1 MRQITRLIGIVVVS
15 FLAGSGVGYLGYK
28 WLHQIEIFEKSNSKA
43 ILDSK
48 IPFLLAR
55 ERITSLRQS
64 GSFVLDPNQ
73 SWEVKRTTFDA
84 ILSQVDT
91 LAASLESIQFYPAF
105 AEDSKSLTL
114 VLVGRSPNGLVLK
127 RQVKNAD
134 GTMTELEGELWD
146 YIGPCPPRQDC
157 PQNEEILVK

>member
-1 MRQITRLIGIVVVS
+1 MQRVARLIGIVAVS
-15 FLAGSGVGYLGYK
+15 FLAGSGLGYFGYE
-28 WLHQIEIFEKSNSKA
+28 WLHRIDVFKNGDLKA
-43 ILDSK
+43 ISDAK
-48 IPFLLAR
+48 IPLLVAR
-55 ERITSLRQS
+55 ERITSLRKS

-84 ILSQVDT
+84 ILSQVDA
-91 LAASLESIQFYPAF
+91 LGAPLESIQFYPAY

-127 RQVKNAD
+127 RQFKNTD
-134 GTMTELEGELWD
+134 GTITELEGELWD
-146 YIGPCPPRQDC
+146 YIGPCPPRRDC